1 MRKSAILL
9 ALLAVACGGEPEA
22 EAERPEFARPGFA
35 PRGAEVGSTAAT
47 FVDVAAEAGLDF
59 VHITGAFGE
68 KWMPETMGSGGGF
81 LDYDGDGWPDILL
94 VNSSEWPGRTARI
107 RTSPRLFR
115 NLGDG
120 SFRDVTDAAGLG
132 FEIYGMGL
140 AAADYDGDGDVDVY
154 LTAVGRNRLLRND
167 GGRFTDVT
175 AETGA
180 HGDRPDGAGGPAWST
195 AAAWIDVDRSGT
207 PDLFVCNYV
216 QWTPATDIFTT
227 RDGVTKSYATP
238 EQYNGESCRLYRNE
252 GGGRFV
258 DVTREAGLLNM
269 EGKSLGIAVDDFNRD
284 GWPDMIV
291 ANDMYQNF
299 LYQNDGDGTFTDVAV
314 RSGVAFDE
322 VGRARAGMGVDIAD
336 VAAQGRLSI
345 AIGNFSNEPVSLYT
359 QMGGDLFQDLA
370 GAARLTRGTLLPL
383 TFGLKFVDVDLDGF
397 QDLVV
402 ANGHIE
408 PEISAVQADVSFE
421 QRPQLFWNNGRGQF
435 LELSDSVG
443 APFLEATVARG
454 IATADYDR
462 DGDLDVLMTVNGG
475 PVKLLRNDLPEGSA
489 SWIRIRLEGAAPNTD
504 ALGAEVTVFAGSKSQ
519 RRYVRTGSSYL
530 SQSESNPV
538 VIGLGDASRADSVV
552 VRWPTTG
559 DTVRIGPLEAGREH
573 TITEAA
579 R

>member
-9 ALLAVACGGEPEA
+9 ALLSVACGSEPEA
-22 EAERPEFARPGFA
+22 EAERPAFARPGFA
-35 PRGAEVGSTAAT
+35 TRGAEVGSTAAT
-47 FVDVAAEAGLDF
+47 FADVATQAGLDF

-81 LDYDGDGWPDILL
+81 LVYDGDGWPDILL

-120 SFRDVTDAAGLG
+120 SFQDVTDAAGLD

-175 AETGA
+175 AETGT
-180 HGDRPDGAGGPAWST
+180 HGDRPDGTGGPAWST
-195 AAAWIDVDRSGT
+195 AAAWVDVDRSGT

-216 QWTPATDIFTT
+216 QWTPETDIFTT

-238 EQYNGESCRLYRNE
+238 EQYDGESCRLYRNE
-252 GGGRFV
+252 GGGRFA
-258 DVTREAGLLNM
+258 DVTTEAGLLNM

-299 LYQNDGDGTFTDVAV
+299 LYENNGDGTFTDVAV

-408 PEISAVQADVSFE
+408 PEIGAVQADVSFE

-435 LELSDSVG
+435 VELSDSVG

-454 IATADYDR
+454 VATADYDR

-475 PVKLLRNDLPEGSA
+475 PVRLLRNDLPDGSA
-489 SWIRIRLEGAAPNTD
+489 HWIRVRLEGAAPNTG
-504 ALGAEVTVFAGSKSQ
+504 ALGAEVTVFAGSDSQ

-538 VIGLGDASRADSVV
+538 VIGLGDASRADSVL

-559 DTVRIGPLEAGREH
+559 ETVRIGPLEAGREH
-573 TITEAA
+573 TIVEAA